1 MLRTAFTRLVGCSVP
16 IQQAG
21 MGGAATPELAAAVSD
36 AGGLGMVSL
45 PMVPAEEVAATVAA
59 LANGTTGPVGINF
72 VIHFLD
78 VAAMEAAAPHCR
90 VVEFSYGDPQAGLVE
105 RVHAAG
111 ALADWQV
118 GSADEA
124 KAAVQAGCDFVV
136 AQGTE
141 AGGHIR
147 GTTGLLAL
155 LDEVLDAVE
164 VPVLAAGGIGSAR
177 AMAAALAAGADGVRV
192 GTRFVATAESGSHPA
207 YIQALVQASAV
218 DTVITTAFSGMWPD
232 APHRVLRSAVAAME
246 AFQGE
251 TVGEMDLG
259 PARMPIPTGSIPS
272 PTRDTTGA
280 IPAMA
285 LYAGESVG
293 NVVRVQPAGEVVRE
307 LAEGAERFLRRFRTP
322 TDKSAADGSTGCPGS
337 PCQQPIRP
345 RPPVRRLKP

>member
-1 MLRTAFTRLVGCSVP
+1 
-16 IQQAG
+16 
-21 MGGAATPELAAAVSD
+21 
-36 AGGLGMVSL
+36 
-45 PMVPAEEVAATVAA
+45 
-59 LANGTTGPVGINF
+59 
-72 VIHFLD
+72 
-78 VAAMEAAAPHCR
+78 MEAAAPHCR
-90 VVEFSYGDPQAGLVE
+90 VVEFFYGDPQAGLVG
-105 RVHAAG
+105 RVHEAG

-147 GTTGLLAL
+147 GTTGLPAL
-155 LDEVLDAVE
+155 LDEVLAAVE

-207 YIQALVQASAV
+207 YMQALVEASAA
-218 DTVITTAFSGMWPD
+218 DTVITTAFSVMWPD

-246 AFQGE
+246 AFPGE
-251 TVGEMDLG
+251 TTGEMDLG
-259 PARMPIPTGSIPS
+259 AARMPIPRGAVPS

-293 NVVRVQPAGEVVRE
+293 DVVRVQSAGDVVRE
-307 LAEGAERFLRRFRTP
+307 LAEGAERLLRGR
-322 TDKSAADGSTGCPGS
+322 S
-337 PCQQPIRP
+337 
-345 RPPVRRLKP
+345 

>member
-1 MLRTAFTRLVGCSVP
+1 MWQTAFTRLVGCSVP
-16 IQQAG
+16 LQQAG
-21 MGGAATPELAAAVSD
+21 MGGAATPELAAAVSA

-59 LANGTTGPVGINF
+59 LANGTTEPVGINF
-72 VIHFLD
+72 LIPFLD
-78 VAAMEAAAPHCR
+78 VAAVEAAAPHCR
-90 VVEFSYGDPQAGLVE
+90 VVEFFYGDPQAGLVG
-105 RVHAAG
+105 RVHEAG

-147 GTTGLLAL
+147 GTTGLPAL
-155 LDEVLDAVE
+155 LDEVLAAVE

-207 YIQALVQASAV
+207 YMQALVEASAA
-218 DTVITTAFSGMWPD
+218 DTVITTAFSAMWPG
-232 APHRVLRSAVAAME
+232 APHRVLRSAVTAME
-246 AFQGE
+246 AFPGE
-251 TVGEMDLG
+251 TTGEMDLG
-259 PARMPIPTGSIPS
+259 AARMPIPRGAVPS

-293 NVVRVQPAGEVVRE
+293 DVVRVQSAGDVVRE
-307 LAEGAERFLRRFRTP
+307 LAEGAERLLRGR
-322 TDKSAADGSTGCPGS
+322 S
-337 PCQQPIRP
+337 
-345 RPPVRRLKP
+345 

>member
-1 MLRTAFTRLVGCSVP
+1 MLETAFTRLVGCSVP

-36 AGGLGMVSL
+36 AGGLGMVNMV
-45 PMVPAEEVAATVAA
+45 MVPADEVGVAVAT
-59 LANGTTGPVGINF
+59 LAKGTTGPVGINF
-72 VIHFLD
+72 LIPFLD
-78 VAAMEAAAPHCR
+78 VAAVEASAPHCR
-90 VVEFSYGDPQAGLVE
+90 VVEFFYGDPQAELVE
-105 RVHAAG
+105 RVHRAG
-111 ALADWQV
+111 ALANWQV

-177 AMAAALAAGADGVRV
+177 AMAAALAAGAAGVRV

-207 YIQALVQASAV
+207 YIQALVEASAA

-232 APHRVLRSAVAAME
+232 APHRALRAAVAAVE
-246 AFQGE
+246 AFEGE

-259 PARMPIPTGSIPS
+259 PARMAIPKGATPS
-272 PTRDTTGA
+272 PTKDTTGA
-280 IPAMA
+280 ISAMA
-285 LYAGESVG
+285 LYAGESVS
-293 NVVRVQPAGEVVRE
+293 NVVRVQSAGDVVRE
-307 LAEGAERFLRRFRTP
+307 LAQGAEQLLR
-322 TDKSAADGSTGCPGS
+322 GWE
-337 PCQQPIRP
+337 
-345 RPPVRRLKP
+345 

>member
-1 MLRTAFTRLVGCSVP
+1 MLETAFTRLVGCPVP

-36 AGGLGMVSL
+36 AGGLGMVNMV
-45 PMVPAEEVAATVAA
+45 MVPADEVGVAIA
-59 LANGTTGPVGINF
+59 RLAKSTTGPVGINF
-72 VIHFLD
+72 LIPFLD
-78 VAAMEAAAPHCR
+78 VAAVEAAAPHCR
-90 VVEFSYGDPQAGLVE
+90 VVEFFYGDPQAGLVE
-105 RVHAAG
+105 RVHGAG

-155 LDEVLDAVE
+155 LDEVLDAIE

-177 AMAAALAAGADGVRV
+177 AMAAALAAGAAGVRV
-192 GTRFVATAESGSHPA
+192 GTRFVATTESGSHPA
-207 YIQALVQASAV
+207 YIQALVGASAA

-232 APHRVLRSAVAAME
+232 APHRALRSAVAAVE
-246 AFQGE
+246 AIEGE

-259 PARMPIPTGSIPS
+259 PTRMTIPKGATPS
-272 PTRDTTGA
+272 PTKDTTGA

-293 NVVRVQPAGEVVRE
+293 NVVQVQSAGEVVRE
-307 LAEGAERFLRRFRTP
+307 LAEGAERLLR
-322 TDKSAADGSTGCPGS
+322 AWG
-337 PCQQPIRP
+337 
-345 RPPVRRLKP
+345 

>member
-1 MLRTAFTRLVGCSVP
+1 MLQTAFTRLVGCSVP
-16 IQQAG
+16 LQQAG
-21 MGGAATPELAAAVSD
+21 MGGAATPELAAAD
-36 AGGLGMVSL
+36 TAAGGLGMVSL

-59 LANGTTGPVGINF
+59 LANGTTEPVGINF
-72 VIHFLD
+72 LIPFLD
-78 VAAMEAAAPHCR
+78 VAAVEAAAPHCR
-90 VVEFSYGDPQAGLVE
+90 VVEFFYGDPQAGLVG
-105 RVHAAG
+105 RVHEAG

-147 GTTGLLAL
+147 GTTGLPAL
-155 LDEVLDAVE
+155 LDEVLAAVE

-207 YIQALVQASAV
+207 YMQALVEASAA
-218 DTVITTAFSGMWPD
+218 DTVITTAFSVMWPD
-232 APHRVLRSAVAAME
+232 APHRVLRSAVTAME
-246 AFQGE
+246 AFPGE
-251 TVGEMDLG
+251 TTGEMDLG
-259 PARMPIPTGSIPS
+259 AARMPIPRGAVPS

-293 NVVRVQPAGEVVRE
+293 DVVRVQSAGDVVRE
-307 LAEGAERFLRRFRTP
+307 LAEGAERLLRGR
-322 TDKSAADGSTGCPGS
+322 S
-337 PCQQPIRP
+337 
-345 RPPVRRLKP
+345 

>member
-1 MLRTAFTRLVGCSVP
+1 
-16 IQQAG
+16 
-21 MGGAATPELAAAVSD
+21 MGGAATPERAAAVSA

-59 LANGTTGPVGINF
+59 LANGTTEPVGINF
-72 VIHFLD
+72 LIPFLD
-78 VAAMEAAAPHCR
+78 VAAVEAAAPHCR
-90 VVEFSYGDPQAGLVE
+90 VVEFFYGDPQAGLVG
-105 RVHAAG
+105 RVHEAG

-147 GTTGLLAL
+147 GTTGLPAL
-155 LDEVLDAVE
+155 LDEVLAAVE

-207 YIQALVQASAV
+207 YMQALVEASAA
-218 DTVITTAFSGMWPD
+218 DTVITTAFSVMWPD

-246 AFQGE
+246 AFPGE
-251 TVGEMDLG
+251 TTGEMDLG
-259 PARMPIPTGSIPS
+259 AARMPIPRGAVPS

-293 NVVRVQPAGEVVRE
+293 DVVRVQSAGDVVRE
-307 LAEGAERFLRRFRTP
+307 LAEGAERLLRGR
-322 TDKSAADGSTGCPGS
+322 S
-337 PCQQPIRP
+337 
-345 RPPVRRLKP
+345 